1 MRRSNQL
8 ILLLS
13 STVLALPVTA
23 AFAQERHAY
32 FGQTH
37 QHTSWSL
44 DAYIIGNT
52 VTGPE
57 EAYQYSMG
65 QTIKH
70 PAGFDVK
77 IKTPLDFQGVTDHSE
92 YVGVVRLA
100 NDPTSPISKL
110 PVAAKLKVTKD
121 NSATKI
127 FEFLADSIA
136 SHKPLTELVDPAV
149 VGSVWKQN
157 VAIADKYNK
166 PGQFTAFCSYEWTS
180 MPNNQNMH
188 RNVFFKDCAK
198 VPAAPFSALESDHPE
213 DLWTWMDGQRKAGN
227 EVLAISHNANLS
239 NGIMFPTDVD
249 SKGNPLDAAWAQQ
262 RMTNEPLTELKQ
274 AKGASETHPDLSPN
288 DEFANFEIMNYL
300 IGIDNS
306 TSKLHGSYARE
317 AYENGLALQAT
328 HGYNPYK
335 FGVVGA
341 GDSHNTVTAYSQ
353 SNFFGDHGLVDATPA
368 ARLAGKVASGMNIM
382 ETGTSGLTVVWA
394 EQNTRDSIFNAMQRK
409 EVYAT
414 SGVRIQARMF
424 GGWDYDKGVLA
435 NADWAKTAYAGGVP
449 LGGDLPAAD
458 DKVPTFIVAAVK
470 DPDDANL
477 DRIQI
482 VKGWTKQGQIFEKIF
497 DVAWAGSRQPDPVS
511 GKLPPVGSTV
521 DITKATYTNDIGA
534 VELKAVWS
542 DPEFDPSLHA
552 FYYSR
557 VLQIPTPRWST
568 YDAVRLG
575 ILPPSS
581 VAATV
586 QERAWTTPI
595 WYTPTPTAVAKA
607 ERGLT
612 VDDLTK
618 AGAVALTNDQLK
630 ELVVG
635 KTLKV
640 RNRVTNQNFDVL
652 FGEHGQRVITELN
665 GGQPSVDDVL
675 QIMHPSTSGSS
686 ADYAIK
692 DGHIITTID
701 GTPFELTVYTSGDKY
716 VAARSNEFGYANYEV
731 QAVIR

>member
-1 MRRSNQL
+1 MRRSNLL

-13 STVLALPVTA
+13 SAVLTVGVGA
-23 AFAQERHAY
+23 ASAQERHAY

-92 YVGVVRLA
+92 YVGVIRLA
-100 NDPTSPISKL
+100 NDPTSPVSKL
-110 PVAAKLKVTKD
+110 PIAAKLKVTKD
-121 NSATKI
+121 NPATKI
-127 FEFLADSIA
+127 FSFLANSIA
-136 SHKPLTELVDPAV
+136 SGKPLSELVNPELT
-149 VGSVWKQN
+149 GSIWKQN
-157 VAIADKYNK
+157 VTIADKYNK

-198 VPAAPFSALESDHPE
+198 VPPAPFSALESDHPE

-306 TSKLHGSYARE
+306 TAKIHGSYARE

-328 HGYNPYK
+328 RGYNPYK

-353 SNFFGDHGLVDATPA
+353 SNFFGDHGLIDATPA
-368 ARLAGKVASGMNIM
+368 ARLAGTVASGMNVL

-394 EQNTRDSIFNAMQRK
+394 EQNTRDSIFNAIKLLVPHEAKLDLYQVHAVTEGTDAQA
-409 EVYAT
+409 EV
-414 SGVRIQARMF
+414 SVRLEEGGRMVTGRGADTDTMVASARA
-424 GGWDYDKGVLA
+424 YVSALNKLLVKRQ
-435 NADWAKTAYAGGVP
+435 KTA
-449 LGGDLPAAD
+449 
-458 DKVPTFIVAAVK
+458 
-470 DPDDANL
+470 
-477 DRIQI
+477 
-482 VKGWTKQGQIFEKIF
+482 
-497 DVAWAGSRQPDPVS
+497 
-511 GKLPPVGSTV
+511 
-521 DITKATYTNDIGA
+521 
-534 VELKAVWS
+534 
-542 DPEFDPSLHA
+542 
-552 FYYSR
+552 R
-557 VLQIPTPRWST
+557 VQ
-568 YDAVRLG
+568 
-575 ILPPSS
+575 
-581 VAATV
+581 
-586 QERAWTTPI
+586 Q
-595 WYTPTPTAVAKA
+595 
-607 ERGLT
+607 
-612 VDDLTK
+612 
-618 AGAVALTNDQLK
+618 AL
-630 ELVVG
+630 
-635 KTLKV
+635 
-640 RNRVTNQNFDVL
+640 
-652 FGEHGQRVITELN
+652 
-665 GGQPSVDDVL
+665 
-675 QIMHPSTSGSS
+675 
-686 ADYAIK
+686 
-692 DGHIITTID
+692 
-701 GTPFELTVYTSGDKY
+701 
-716 VAARSNEFGYANYEV
+716 
-731 QAVIR
+731 